1 MSNVQPEAVMSAR
14 GNPGDI
20 LRQARIS
27 NGWSI
32 AQVAAQMNLSG
43 HVIELLEAGDYQKLP
58 GHTFARGYVRSYG
71 KLLGLD
77 QAELVKVFDQY
88 TGTDAKG
95 STVHTINRV
104 EEPVRLSR
112 NVLRIVSFIL
122 VVVIIGLGLFWWQER
137 SGLGMGGNGLSLE
150 HVEVESADGTTEIHT
165 LDEPEDQAVAEA
177 QKAEVP
183 AASELG
189 VPATPTAPAANAVA
203 QTPVPAANTA
213 SGAAAN
219 GAANAA
225 PAAASTLTTPVVS
238 TDAALAPTTPPAGE
252 TAPAA
257 GQGGLSIQLVADC
270 WMQITD
276 ASGKV
281 IYSGLKRKGD
291 TLQFETVKAPV
302 EIRLGY
308 ARGAQITYNGQP
320 VDIKPY
326 VRGETARFKVGQA
339 SQ

>member
-1 MSNVQPEAVMSAR
+1 
-14 GNPGDI
+14 
-20 LRQARIS
+20 
-27 NGWSI
+27 
-32 AQVAAQMNLSG
+32 MNLSG
-43 HVIELLEAGDYQKLP
+43 QVIELLEAGDYQKLP

-112 NVLRIVSFIL
+112 SVLRIVSFIL

-183 AASELG
+183 AAPEAG
-189 VPATPTAPAANAVA
+189 TTGTPATSTGNTVA
-203 QTPVPAANTA
+203 QTP
-213 SGAAAN
+213 
-219 GAANAA
+219 A
-225 PAAASTLTTPVVS
+225 PAATDSAASPAATPAPASPAASVVS
-238 TDAALAPTTPPAGE
+238 TDAALAPVAPPASE
-252 TAPAA
+252 PDPAT
-257 GQGGLSIQLVADC
+257 GQGGLSVQLVADC
-270 WMQITD
+270 WMQVTD